1 MTLWMPNKGNATLLI
16 RDHPAKLTDIAVA
29 GAKTTGNVVDVEA
42 GSVSSL
48 YLLLAHTLLTSDNN
62 SIMLFSSMFSLYSHL
77 LEIWTPGRHQPRRRP
92 HAFAEI
98 LPPSLTVKIC

>member
-1 MTLWMPNKGNATLLI
+1 MTLWMSNKGNATLLI
-16 RDHPAKLTDIAVA
+16 RDHPAKLTDIAVV

-48 YLLLAHTLLTSDNN
+48 SLLLAHTLLTSDNN
-62 SIMLFSSMFSLYSHL
+62 SMLFSSMSYSHL